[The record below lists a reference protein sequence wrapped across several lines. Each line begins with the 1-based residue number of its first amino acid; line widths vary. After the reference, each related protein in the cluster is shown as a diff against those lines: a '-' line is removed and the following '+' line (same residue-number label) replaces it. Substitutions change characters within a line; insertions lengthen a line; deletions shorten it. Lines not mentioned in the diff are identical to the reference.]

1 MLDEATWSTA
11 LPDWE
16 DRIVNRKS
24 MIPDLPLFKDQAD
37 LALRVFKRLRV
48 PDMIG
53 TPTYGAVC
61 QQWVFDFVRAVF
73 GAFDPE
79 TNKRMIREFF
89 LLIPKK
95 NGKTSIAAAIMVTA
109 AIINVRPAA
118 ELLLVAPTKTVA
130 AIAFKQA
137 AGIVSLDE
145 ELTKVFSVHEH
156 IKTIKHRTSK
166 AVLEIKAADTDAVTG
181 SKATFVL
188 IDETHEF
195 STKSKAHAVF
205 VEVRGSLAARPDGFL
220 MQITTQS
227 KEAPAGVFK
236 TELEKARA
244 VRDGKLVLPILAVLY
259 ELPEAMS
266 ENGGWMDPKTWGMV
280 NPNLGQSVDPKFLE
294 DELIAAKH
302 EGPAQLALIASQ
314 HFNVEV
320 GVGLK
325 AQSWTGA
332 QFWARAEEPSLVT
345 LDELLARCEVA
356 VVGIDGGGLDDLLA
370 AAVVGREIGTRRWL
384 TWAHAW
390 AHPEVFEQ
398 RKDIAPRLLDFEA
411 AGCLTICREPT
422 ADIMGVA
429 DVVEQVA
436 NSGLLP
442 EAAGVGLDPYGVSAI
457 VDELAMRGIP
467 DEVPVAIG
475 QGARLSPAIWGM
487 ERKLKDGT
495 LVHAVSPLMDWVMG
509 NAKTEQR
516 GSAVLLTKETAG
528 KAKIDPLIATL
539 NGFTLMTR
547 NPDAG
552 QIGTPWDRDPDYR
565 MAG

>member
-1 MLDEATWSTA
+1 MSDATWSTA

-16 DRIVNRKS
+16 DRIINRKS
-24 MIPDLPLFKDQAD
+24 MIADLPLYLSEAD
-37 LALRVFKRLRV
+37 RALRIFKMLRV

-53 TPTYGAVC
+53 TPTYGEVC
-61 QQWVFDFVRAVF
+61 QPWVFEFVRAVF

-79 TNKRMIREFF
+79 TNRRMIREFF

-95 NGKTSIAAAIMVTA
+95 NGKTSIAAAIMIVA
-109 AIINVRPAA
+109 AIMNVRPRA
-118 ELLLVAPTKTVA
+118 ELLLIAPTKTVA
-130 AIAFKQA
+130 DIAYNQA
-137 AGIVSLDE
+137 AGIIKEDQ
-145 ELTKVFSVHEH
+145 ELLKLFSVHDH
-156 IKTIKHRTSK
+156 VRTIKHRTSG
-166 AVLEIKAADTDAVTG
+166 AVLVVKAADTDAVTG

-195 STKSKAHAVF
+195 SKKSNAHAVF

-227 KEAPAGVFK
+227 KDAPAGVFK
-236 TELEKARA
+236 SELERARA
-244 VRDGKLVLPILAVLY
+244 VRDGQLHLPILPVLY
-259 ELPEAMS
+259 ELPTSLS
-266 ENGGWMDPKTWGMV
+266 ENGKWEDPKTWGMV
-280 NPNLGQSVDPKFLE
+280 NPNLGHSVDPKFLE
-294 DELIAAKH
+294 DQLTAAKH
-302 EGPAQLALIASQ
+302 DGPAQLALVASQ

-325 AQSWTGA
+325 AKSWTGA

-370 AAVVGREIGTRRWL
+370 AAVVGREIDTRRWL

-390 AHPEVFEQ
+390 AHPEVLEQ

-411 AGCLTICREPT
+411 AGCLTVCREPT

-495 LVHAVSPLMDWVMG
+495 LVHAVSPMMDWVLG